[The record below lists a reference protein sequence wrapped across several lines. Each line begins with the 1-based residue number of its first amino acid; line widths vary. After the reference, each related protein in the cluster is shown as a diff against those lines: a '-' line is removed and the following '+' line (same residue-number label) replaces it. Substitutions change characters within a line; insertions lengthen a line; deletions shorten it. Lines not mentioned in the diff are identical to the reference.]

1 MCNEFLNFFDEKTQD
16 WPMHLDI
23 SYSKMCDW
31 TILVTKRGC
40 AKGYPEC
47 VCDGDDV
54 VLVNVQDPD
63 KEFCFAKAYVELK
76 EWFLKYKGGY

>member
-1 MCNEFLNFFDEKTQD
+1 M
-16 WPMHLDI
+16 
-23 SYSKMCDW
+23 
-31 TILVTKRGC
+31 TKRGC

-76 EWFLKYKGGY
+76 EWFLKYKGG